1 MSGRDPL
8 RPLPSHIS
16 IWTPPHAPQSSHCHA
31 RRIPA
36 QAGFRAHTPPLDPP
50 CCPCLPAQ
58 GFLDGIG
65 AELQASEAQELEE
78 GEMRERVHQA
88 LTRK

>member
-1 MSGRDPL
+1 MLPL
-8 RPLPSHIS
+8 
-16 IWTPPHAPQSSHCHA
+16 SSC
-31 RRIPA
+31 
-36 QAGFRAHTPPLDPP
+36 T
-50 CCPCLPAQ
+50 Q